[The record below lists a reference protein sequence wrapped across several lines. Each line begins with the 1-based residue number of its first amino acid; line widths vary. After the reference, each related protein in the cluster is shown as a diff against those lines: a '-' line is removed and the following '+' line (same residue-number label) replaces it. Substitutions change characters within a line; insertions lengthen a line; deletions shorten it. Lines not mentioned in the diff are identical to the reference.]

1 VQDIDTRKLEFNRKV
16 NGWIRPNTL
25 DEYIFKEIKSSYGCL
40 EIQRGDVILDIGA
53 NIGAFTKFA
62 IEQEASIIHAY
73 EPEPENFNILIQNC
87 KSCCGS
93 LDCSIHYHRCAVVG
107 TDQTEIELYINS
119 KKNKGLHMTREVRGR
134 DSITVRAV
142 NFRKIIYDIAPNKIK
157 IDVEG
162 AEYGFMPS
170 NTVYNKIPDFVERIV
185 MELHFQ
191 YNKEWRPLAIKMH
204 ENMLKQG
211 FSVIKEPQFKGKNW
225 TTLVG
230 YSR

>member
-1 VQDIDTRKLEFNRKV
+1 MNISKWGWNEKV
-16 NGWIRPNTL
+16 KGYTRPNTL
-25 DEYIFKEIKSSYGCL
+25 DEYIFKEIKSSYSC
-40 EIQRGDVILDIGA
+40 LDIQEGDIVLDVGA
-53 NIGAFTKFA
+53 NIGAFSKYALEKGALNVF
-62 IEQEASIIHAY
+62 AY
-73 EPEPENFNILIQNC
+73 EPEPENFDLLIANTSMIPSHKIFRFQ
-87 KSCCGS
+87 
-93 LDCSIHYHRCAVVG
+93 YAVVG
-107 TDQTEIELYINS
+107 TDQTEVELYINS

-134 DSITVRAV
+134 DSISVRAE
-142 NFRKIIYDIAPNKIK
+142 NFCKIIDKLKPNKIK

-162 AEYGFMPS
+162 AEYGFMP
-170 NTVYNKIPDFVERIV
+170 IEFPDFVDRIV

-211 FSVIKEPQFKGKNW
+211 FSVIKEPQFRGKNW

>member
-1 VQDIDTRKLEFNRKV
+1 MQDIDQAEWNEKV
-16 NGWIRPNTL
+16 KGYTRPNTL

-40 EIQRGDVILDIGA
+40 NIQKEKGDIVLDIGA
-53 NIGAFTKFA
+53 NIGAFSKYA
-62 IEQEASIIHAY
+62 MEQGAFRVFAY
-73 EPEPENFNILIQNC
+73 EPEPENFDLLIANTSMIPSHKISRFQ
-87 KSCCGS
+87 
-93 LDCSIHYHRCAVVG
+93 CAVVG
-107 TDQTEIELYINS
+107 TDQTEVELYINS

-134 DSITVRAV
+134 DSISVRAE
-142 NFRKIIYDIAPNKIK
+142 NFFDILNKLKPNKIK

-162 AEYGFMPS
+162 AEYGFMPVS
-170 NTVYNKIPDFVERIV
+170 STCQQIPDFVERIV

>member
-1 VQDIDTRKLEFNRKV
+1 VQNIDQAEWNEKV
-16 NGWIRPNTL
+16 KGYTRPNTL
-25 DEYIFKEIKSSYGCL
+25 DEYIFKEIKSSYSC
-40 EIQRGDVILDIGA
+40 LDIQEGDIVLDVGA
-53 NIGAFTKFA
+53 NIGAFSKYALEKGALNVF
-62 IEQEASIIHAY
+62 AY
-73 EPEPENFNILIQNC
+73 EPEPENFDLLIANTSMIPSHKIFRFQ
-87 KSCCGS
+87 
-93 LDCSIHYHRCAVVG
+93 CAVVG
-107 TDQTEIELYINS
+107 TDQTEVELYINS

-134 DSITVRAV
+134 DSISVRAE
-142 NFRKIIYDIAPNKIK
+142 NFCKIIDKLKPNKIK

-162 AEYGFMPS
+162 AEYGFMP
-170 NTVYNKIPDFVERIV
+170 IEFPDFVDRIV

-211 FSVIKEPQFKGKNW
+211 FSVIKEPQFRGKNW

>member
-1 VQDIDTRKLEFNRKV
+1 MNPDKWGWNEKV
-16 NGWIRPNTL
+16 KGYTRPNTL
-25 DEYIFKEIKSSYGCL
+25 DEYIFKEIKSSYSCL
-40 EIQRGDVILDIGA
+40 DIQESDIILDIGA
-53 NIGAFTKFA
+53 NIGAFSKYAMEKGAFRVY
-62 IEQEASIIHAY
+62 AY
-73 EPEPENFNILIQNC
+73 EPEPDNYELLVINTGGAGHILRFQ
-87 KSCCGS
+87 
-93 LDCSIHYHRCAVVG
+93 RAVVG

-134 DSITVRAV
+134 DSISVKAE
-142 NFRKIIYDIAPNKIK
+142 NFCKIIDKLKPNKIK

-162 AEYGFMPS
+162 AEYGFMP
-170 NTVYNKIPDFVERIV
+170 IEFPDFVDRIV

>member
-1 VQDIDTRKLEFNRKV
+1 MQNIDQAEWNEKV
-16 NGWIRPNTL
+16 KGYTRPNTL
-25 DEYIFKEIKSSYGCL
+25 DEYIFKEIKSSYSC
-40 EIQRGDVILDIGA
+40 LDIQEGDIVLDVGA
-53 NIGAFTKFA
+53 NIGAFSKYALEKGALNVF
-62 IEQEASIIHAY
+62 AY
-73 EPEPENFNILIQNC
+73 EPEPENFDLLIANTSMIPSHKIFRFQ
-87 KSCCGS
+87 
-93 LDCSIHYHRCAVVG
+93 CAVVG
-107 TDQTEIELYINS
+107 TDQTEVELYINS

-134 DSITVRAV
+134 DSISVRAE
-142 NFRKIIYDIAPNKIK
+142 NFCKIIDKLKPNKIK

-162 AEYGFMPS
+162 AEYGFMP
-170 NTVYNKIPDFVERIV
+170 IEFPDFVDRIV

-211 FSVIKEPQFKGKNW
+211 FSVIKEPQFRGKNW

>member
-1 VQDIDTRKLEFNRKV
+1 MQNIDQAEWNEKV
-16 NGWIRPNTL
+16 KGYTRPNTL
-25 DEYIFKEIKSSYGCL
+25 DEYIFKEIKSSYSC
-40 EIQRGDVILDIGA
+40 LDIQEGDIVLDVGA
-53 NIGAFTKFA
+53 NIGAFSKYALEKGALNVF
-62 IEQEASIIHAY
+62 AY
-73 EPEPENFNILIQNC
+73 EPEPENFDLLIANTSMIPSHKIFRFQ
-87 KSCCGS
+87 
-93 LDCSIHYHRCAVVG
+93 CAVVG
-107 TDQTEIELYINS
+107 TNQTEIELYINS

-134 DSITVRAV
+134 DSISVRAE
-142 NFRKIIYDIAPNKIK
+142 NFYKIIFKLKPNKIK

-162 AEYGFMPS
+162 AEYGFMPIEFP
-170 NTVYNKIPDFVERIV
+170 NFVDRIV

-211 FSVIKEPQFKGKNW
+211 FSVIKEPQFRGKNW

>member
-1 VQDIDTRKLEFNRKV
+1 MQDIDQAEWNEKV
-16 NGWIRPNTL
+16 KGYTRPNTL

-40 EIQRGDVILDIGA
+40 NIQKEKGDIVLDIGA
-53 NIGAFTKFA
+53 NIGAFSKYA
-62 IEQEASIIHAY
+62 MEQGAFRVFAY
-73 EPEPENFNILIQNC
+73 EPEPENFDLLIANTSMIPSH
-87 KSCCGS
+87 KISRF
-93 LDCSIHYHRCAVVG
+93 RCAVVG
-107 TDQTEIELYINS
+107 TDQTEVELYINS

-134 DSITVRAV
+134 DSISVRAE
-142 NFRKIIYDIAPNKIK
+142 NFFDILNKLKPNKIK

-162 AEYGFMPS
+162 AEYGFMPVS
-170 NTVYNKIPDFVERIV
+170 STCQQIPDFVERLV

>member
-1 VQDIDTRKLEFNRKV
+1 MQNIDQAEWNEKV
-16 NGWIRPNTL
+16 KGYTRPNTL
-25 DEYIFKEIKSSYGCL
+25 DEYIFKEIKSSYSC
-40 EIQRGDVILDIGA
+40 LDIQEGDIVLDVGA
-53 NIGAFTKFA
+53 NIGAFSKYALEKGALNVF
-62 IEQEASIIHAY
+62 AY
-73 EPEPENFNILIQNC
+73 EPEPENFDLLIANTSMIPSHKIFRFQ
-87 KSCCGS
+87 
-93 LDCSIHYHRCAVVG
+93 CAVVG
-107 TDQTEIELYINS
+107 TDQTEVELYINS

-134 DSITVRAV
+134 DSISVRAE
-142 NFRKIIYDIAPNKIK
+142 NFCKIIDKLKPNKIK

-162 AEYGFMPS
+162 AEYGFMP
-170 NTVYNKIPDFVERIV
+170 IEFPDFVDRIV

-225 TTLVG
+225 TTLAG